1 MAGSHVSDEILEQ
14 YIDEFCR
21 VYSAEGRGK
30 KMKQRL
36 RKFGILGVISLLS
49 YTAMV
54 VFSPLAY
61 PGYNWLSMAVSD
73 LSAKGAPS
81 QALANQLNALFGP
94 CGLVSIM
101 AVCLGVAE
109 CRSKVLKIGIY
120 FFAAME
126 WVCDVG
132 YNLFPW
138 VSDASASHPQNVMH
152 LAVTVA
158 VVVLSLA
165 SLVTV
170 AIGARKEELKS
181 LSIWAIVCLVAM
193 LLGPIGTGLLP
204 AAVFGLFERFSTFS
218 AVVFNAVLG
227 VYLMRGRFEQKSE

>member
-1 MAGSHVSDEILEQ
+1 
-14 YIDEFCR
+14 
-21 VYSAEGRGK
+21 
-30 KMKQRL
+30 MKQRL

-73 LSAKGAPS
+73 LSAEGAPS

-170 AIGARKEELKS
+170 AIGARQEELKS

-227 VYLMRGRFEQKSE
+227 VYLMGGRFEQK